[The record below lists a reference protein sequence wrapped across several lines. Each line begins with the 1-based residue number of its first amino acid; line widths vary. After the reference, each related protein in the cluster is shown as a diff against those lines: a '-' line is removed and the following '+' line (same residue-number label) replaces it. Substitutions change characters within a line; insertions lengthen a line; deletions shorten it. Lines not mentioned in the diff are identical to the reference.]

1 MEDLVF
7 IRGSRSGE
15 LLMVPAEDLKSPA
28 KMRWWLNENISTL
41 DPVVKN
47 SIDSKV
53 WLRYKEL
60 TKPVGYKELTKPV
73 ERSWAATKLLTFRR
87 YVNRLYWQDR
97 VPYIA
102 LKLVWRVTPNVGF

>member
-1 MEDLVF
+1 MEDFVLV
-7 IRGSRSGE
+7 RGAWPGE
-15 LLMVPAEDLKSPA
+15 LLSVPAVDLKSPA
-28 KMRWWLNENISTL
+28 RMRWWLNRDVSTL
-41 DPVVKN
+41 DPIVEN
-47 SIDSKV
+47 SIGSDV
-53 WLRYKEL
+53 WLR
-60 TKPVGYKELTKPV
+60 YKELTKPV